1 MRTSPEHLSPGISAE
16 PVPVYIYTVSSLLS
30 GSLQHALRAEADI
43 SAMMTIEQAGFPVMP
58 FVYIWDMDREYDIQE
73 KIRVFRSD
81 FPRARILVLGTF
93 VHADMAYRILHAGA
107 DALVHKY
114 HSYEALMAEIAWM
127 ASPEYEAVFRHVPV
141 AGVPEFT
148 LRELELMK
156 WIAAG
161 LTEQE
166 IADRLF
172 ISILTVKS
180 HKKNLFLKT
189 QTRNVTS
196 LVRFILENGFDR
208 I

>member
-1 MRTSPEHLSPGISAE
+1 MRTSPEHLPPGIPAE
-16 PVPVYIYTVSSLLS
+16 FVPVYIYGVSNLLS
-30 GSLQHALRAEADI
+30 GSLHHALQAEAGI
-43 SAMMTIEQAGFPVMP
+43 SAEITAEQNRLPAIP
-58 FVYIWDMDREYDIQE
+58 FVFIWDTDREYDIQE
-73 KIRVFRSD
+73 NIRVFRQN
-81 FPRARILVLGTF
+81 FPSARILILGTF
-93 VHADMAYRILHAGA
+93 VHADVAYRLCHAGA

-127 ASPEYEAVFRHVPV
+127 ASPEYEPVFRDLPA
-141 AGVPEFT
+141 AGIPEFT

-166 IADRLF
+166 IADQLF

-189 QTRNVTS
+189 ATRNVGS
-196 LVRFILENGFDR
+196 LVRFILENGFNR